1 MVGANLS
8 LAVTGTMGP
17 RTEQARA
24 MALLRT
30 GGSALGEVSSLSSL
44 VFCYLQME
52 PGACQALP
60 VRGNQVGGFGPPL
73 YTVAEAGSHAV
84 QRSC

>member
-24 MALLRT
+24 IGALRT
-30 GGSALGEVSSLSSL
+30 GGSALGEVSSLSPL
-44 VFCYLQME
+44 VF
-52 PGACQALP
+52 LP
-60 VRGNQVGGFGPPL
+60 FADG
-73 YTVAEAGSHAV
+73 AGSMAGASGQGKSGMLV
-84 QRSC
+84 QPSSLHSR

>member
-17 RTEQARA
+17 RTKQARA

-30 GGSALGEVSSLSSL
+30 GGSALGEVSSLPSL
-44 VFCYLQME
+44 VF
-52 PGACQALP
+52 LP
-60 VRGNQVGGFGPPL
+60 LADG
-73 YTVAEAGSHAV
+73 AGSVTGA
-84 QRSC
+84 SG